1 MADTDVTE
9 VAEKAPFDK
18 KRIISIITSVVMY
31 VFIAIC
37 VFAVFV
43 VIFSRRGDDGA
54 VDLFGHQMR
63 LVISNSMEK
72 CDQTDVSGYEIKDIP
87 LNSMVLIEL
96 VPEDPRDA
104 KAWYDSLEE
113 GDVLTFKY
121 LYSRQM
127 TITHRLDK
135 KEPKDG
141 GYILHLIGDNKNSD
155 QKLLEQKIDTTDDR
169 STAIDYVIGKVVAVN
184 YPLGI
189 FITLL
194 KQPIG
199 MLLTVI
205 LPCVIIIVLEVMRI
219 LGVVNEDKQKKI
231 DEQKRQQDDRI
242 ADLERMIAELQRAK
256 GTEPPTPS
264 ADAVEPPT
272 QDVAASEPNGQAGE
286 KNASPRSL
294 ESAQPKENESLNES
308 DDGLA
313 HSEN

>member
-127 TITHRLDK
+127 TITHRLGK

-184 YPLGI
+184 YPLGV

-205 LPCVIIIVLEVMRI
+205 LPCVIIIVMEVMRI

-286 KNASPRSL
+286 KNSSPRSL